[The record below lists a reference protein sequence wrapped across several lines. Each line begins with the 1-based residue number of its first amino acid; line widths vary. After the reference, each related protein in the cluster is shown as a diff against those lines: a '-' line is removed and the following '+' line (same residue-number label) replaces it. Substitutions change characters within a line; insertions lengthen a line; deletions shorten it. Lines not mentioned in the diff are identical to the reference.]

1 MDVVNCYNNPP
12 DTTQEVG
19 HNEANDQVNSTG
31 EKGYLQQN
39 NKNIF
44 PIVYFI

>member
-1 MDVVNCYNNPP
+1 MDVVHYYDNHQ
-12 DTTQEVG
+12 DTIQAVG
-19 HNEANDQVNSTG
+19 HNETNDQVNSTG

-44 PIVYFI
+44 LIVYFI